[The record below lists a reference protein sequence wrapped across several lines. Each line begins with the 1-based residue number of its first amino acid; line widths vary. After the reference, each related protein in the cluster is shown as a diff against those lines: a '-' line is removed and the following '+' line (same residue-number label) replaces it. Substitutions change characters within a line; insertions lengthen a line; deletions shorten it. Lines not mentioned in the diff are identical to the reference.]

1 MSVLT
6 ETEPGRGALGEAG
19 EGGHWSEGHEGG
31 VREGPE
37 GALPGRGRGRRGREA
52 GKNLVQV
59 AERGGG
65 APSLRRGWERLRGQ
79 GQHPALSAFYDKG
92 SVLGE
97 GRGWHWGLIYIFR
110 KSAGYLWRTEIL
122 GGREAARRPVWELL
136 QVPGL
141 EAWGQVAAAEMWGR
155 GRGGRLGGGL
165 DRA

>member
-59 AERGGG
+59 AEREGG
-65 APSLRRGWERLRGQ
+65 AGL
-79 GQHPALSAFYDKG
+79 HPCGGA
-92 SVLGE
+92 
-97 GRGWHWGLIYIFR
+97 GRGFEVRVSTLL
-110 KSAGYLWRTEIL
+110 YLLFMTRDL
-122 GGREAARRPVWELL
+122 CL
-136 QVPGL
+136 
-141 EAWGQVAAAEMWGR
+141 
-155 GRGGRLGGGL
+155 GRGGDGIGV
-165 DRA
+165 